1 MTLSKK
7 PRRDCKRQMAPKSRE
22 KQLWSDSPSQD
33 LRRDRREIRES
44 QDSIEMPKMREIMQA
59 SIQ

>member
-7 PRRDCKRQMAPKSRE
+7 PKRDCKRQMAQKSRE
-22 KQLWSDSPSQD
+22 KQFWSDSPSQD